1 MSAMESFWSRMRRA
15 LRHDR
20 REDVLILLRRE
31 YLTQIKDATQFRSH
45 AEQMRYPQFRR
56 QLNQIAEAEEQHAE
70 ALRKRISALGGEIP
84 RISPLPEDGWNNWEE
99 LRLDL
104 DDERQRFWD
113 LEAQLPMVEQVD
125 SDTARVLRRILEDE
139 KKHQE
144 AIIGML
150 MRSDPQAA
158 ALA

>member
-1 MSAMESFWSRMRRA
+1 MSANESFWSRMRRA

-20 REDVLILLRRE
+20 REDVLMLLRRE
-31 YLTQIKDATQFRSH
+31 YLTQIKDSIQFRRH

-56 QLNQIAEAEEQHAE
+56 RLLQIAEAEEQHAE
-70 ALRKRISALGGEIP
+70 ALKKRIIALGGEIP
-84 RISPLPEDGWNNWEE
+84 RISPSPEDGWNNWEE

-125 SDTARVLRRILEDE
+125 PETARVLHRILEDE
-139 KKHQE
+139 KRHQE
-144 AIIGML
+144 AMVGML
-150 MRSDPQAA
+150 MRSDPQAGA
-158 ALA
+158 VA